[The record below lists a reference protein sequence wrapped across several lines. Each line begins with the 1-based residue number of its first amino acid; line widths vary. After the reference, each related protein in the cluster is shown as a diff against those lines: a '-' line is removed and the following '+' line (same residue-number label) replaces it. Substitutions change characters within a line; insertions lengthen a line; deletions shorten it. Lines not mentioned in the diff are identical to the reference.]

1 MKTHALATLTLLL
14 AAGAPGQQGPS
25 PAKSAGNPAPRGAQT
40 FSESGCPQCHTIR
53 HNGGTKGPDLSAV
66 GSRLKED
73 QIRAQITKG
82 GKQMPAFG
90 NVLDPSEIDEL
101 VAYLSS
107 LKSDQKPDGKQ

>member
-1 MKTHALATLTLLL
+1 MTRIPAILAVFV
-14 AAGAPGQQGPS
+14 AAGALGQQSSS
-25 PAKSAGNPAPRGAQT
+25 PAKPTGDPALRRAQT
-40 FSESGCPQCHTIR
+40 FTESGCPQCHTIQ

-73 QIRAQITKG
+73 QIRTQITKG

-90 NVLDPSEIDEL
+90 KVLEPSEIDDL

-107 LKSDQKPDGKQ
+107 LKGDQKSDGKQ

>member
-1 MKTHALATLTLLL
+1 MKTCAPAVLFVLVAAF
-14 AAGAPGQQGPS
+14 AAGQQSSS
-25 PAKSAGNPAPRGAQT
+25 PEKSSSNPAPKGAKT
-40 FSESGCPQCHTIR
+40 FTESGCPQCHTIQ

-73 QIRAQITKG
+73 QIRTQITKG

-90 NVLDPSEIDEL
+90 KVLEPSEIDDL

-107 LKSDQKPDGKQ
+107 LKDDQKSDGKQ

>member
-1 MKTHALATLTLLL
+1 MKTQALAI
-14 AAGAPGQQGPS
+14 AALFIAAVGFGQQNPPAATTPGAAALRGP
-25 PAKSAGNPAPRGAQT
+25 QT
-40 FSESGCPQCHTIR
+40 FTASGCPQCHTIQ

-73 QIRAQITKG
+73 QIRTQITKG

-90 NVLDPSEIDEL
+90 KVLEPSEIDDL

-107 LKSDQKPDGKQ
+107 LKDDQKSEGKQ